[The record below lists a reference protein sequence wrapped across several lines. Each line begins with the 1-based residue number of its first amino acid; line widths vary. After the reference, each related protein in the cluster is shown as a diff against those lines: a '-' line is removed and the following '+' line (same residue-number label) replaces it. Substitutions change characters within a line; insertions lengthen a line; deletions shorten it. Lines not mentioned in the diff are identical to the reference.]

1 MTFRMI
7 PEGTR
12 VRLSTTN
19 GGETDVTIYPGHYV
33 EPYGQWFKYDT
44 GAVFWVE
51 ADRIK
56 SVIPLD
62 EFPPKA
68 TVWLVKHIV
77 QWEGFS
83 VAAVCTSKEAAQ
95 QWDKLNPPHQTVDI
109 VEIEEMDLLS

>member
-56 SVIPLD
+56 SVTPI
-62 EFPPKA
+62 EPPHTPK
-68 TVWLVKHIV
+68 VWVVEHGIH
-77 QWEGFS
+77 WEGT
-83 VAAVCTSKEAAQ
+83 VVVAVCTSNEAAQ
-95 QWDKLNPPHQTVDI
+95 RWVTENPDEHIDF
-109 VEIEEMDLLS
+109 VEITEMDLLS